1 KGELRM
7 QSLTFDDAG
16 MYQCIAENKH
26 GIIYANAELKI
37 VASPPTFE
45 LNPMKKKILAAKGGR
60 VIIECKPKAA
70 PKPKFSWSKGTE
82 LLVNGSRIRIWDD
95 GSLEIINVTKL
106 DEGRYTCFAE
116 NNRGKANSTGVLEMT
131 EATRITLAPLNV
143 DVTVGE
149 NATMQCIASHD
160 PTLDLTFIWSLN
172 GFVIDFEKEHEH
184 YERNFMV

>member
-16 MYQCIAENKH
+16 MYQCIAENIH

-116 NNRGKANSTGVLEMT
+116 NNRGKANSTGILEMT

-160 PTLDLTFIWSLN
+160 PQLDLTFIWSLN

-184 YERNFMV
+184 YERNVMV

>member
-1 KGELRM
+1 KGELRI

-16 MYQCIAENKH
+16 MYQCIAENAH

-82 LLVNGSRIRIWDD
+82 LLVNGSR
-95 GSLEIINVTKL
+95 SVLT
-106 DEGRYTCFAE
+106 A
-116 NNRGKANSTGVLEMT
+116 SGVME
-131 EATRITLAPLNV
+131 
-143 DVTVGE
+143 
-149 NATMQCIASHD
+149 
-160 PTLDLTFIWSLN
+160 
-172 GFVIDFEKEHEH
+172 
-184 YERNFMV
+184 